1 VQLLYICGNDFSAIF
16 LKYNF
21 ILSKVLS
28 ANLVANFKS
37 MSTFCKC
44 LYRGKPK
51 PKPFDNINNQII
63 NSPSKI
69 DFCQRCAFLLV
80 LLSFHSEISP
90 KDYNKLKKFL
100 KIMHCKVTFNP
111 SRFTQLQT
119 FCIIYTFYNV
129 FE

>member
-1 VQLLYICGNDFSAIF
+1 VQLYICGNDFSAIF

-44 LYRGKPK
+44 LDRGKPK

-69 DFCQRCAFLLV
+69 DFCQRCAFPLV
-80 LLSFHSEISP
+80 LLLFHSEISP
-90 KDYNKLKKFL
+90 KDSTIN
-100 KIMHCKVTFNP
+100 
-111 SRFTQLQT
+111 
-119 FCIIYTFYNV
+119 
-129 FE
+129 